1 MVYDSVSHIVKIQY
15 IYRRT
20 AATLAANNSASVF
33 DMQTHFGWKNA
44 KTALE
49 YIAKSKPQQQRMASM
64 ITVPEGALENPIPG
78 PSKDHTNSA
87 AETRNEQQG
96 SKARP
101 RARQESESEDTEEVP
116 SLSSEEEEESN
127 CENQQADL
135 NENASQPC
143 KKRKTDQQESSGVLS
158 QVTNKSTFL
167 NTAKKESDETKGNN
181 FNFSN
186 CQVSIVYNINKK

>member
-1 MVYDSVSHIVKIQY
+1 MKYTLRS
-15 IYRRT
+15 RRT

-64 ITVPEGALENPIPG
+64 ITVHEGGLENPVAG
-78 PSKDHTNSA
+78 PSRAPTNTA
-87 AETRNEQQG
+87 AEVIPEHQRQSPKTG
-96 SKARP
+96 S

-116 SLSSEEEEESN
+116 CLSSGEEEEEEESN
-127 CENQQADL
+127 CQNQQADL
-135 NENASQPC
+135 NENVSQPC
-143 KKRKTDQQESSGVLS
+143 KKRKIGPQESSGVLS
-158 QVTNKSTFL
+158 QVTNRSTFL
-167 NTAKKESDETKGNN
+167 NTGKKESQSDETKGNN